1 LILTLARREWRA
13 GLLTP
18 LGWVLL
24 AASQAVLGWTFL
36 QVLERYTGLEA
47 AKRTVGLTLE
57 LSLNLWGFAA
67 ALTLLSAPLLA
78 ARMFA
83 GERQEGSA
91 TLLGAAPVSIGEV
104 VLGKYLGLAGL
115 LTLVCLLPP
124 LLAVTLS
131 GAADLDPG
139 LLAAA
144 TLGLWLATLMFAA
157 VGLFA
162 STLSAQPGVALVAAY
177 AVLLLFSVVGEAK
190 KVFEPATTLF
200 DWLSWN
206 EHLLWFLVGAV
217 RLSDIAY
224 YLLFTALFLAL
235 THRRLA
241 NRRLA

>member
-1 LILTLARREWRA
+1 MILTLARREWRA

-24 AASQAVLGWTFL
+24 AASQTVLGWTFL

-83 GERQEGSA
+83 GERHEGSA
-91 TLLGAAPVSIGEV
+91 TLLGAAPVSIAEL

-124 LLAVTLS
+124 LLALTLT

-177 AVLLLFSVVGEAK
+177 AVLLLFSVVGAAK

-217 RLSDIAY
+217 RLSDIGY
-224 YLLFTALFLAL
+224 YLLFTTLFLAL
-235 THRRLA
+235 AHRRLA

>member
-1 LILTLARREWRA
+1 MILVLAQREWRA

-18 LGWVLL
+18 LGWLLL
-24 AASQAVLGWTFL
+24 AANQLILAWTFL
-36 QVLERYTGLEA
+36 RVLESYTGLEA

-57 LSLNLWGFAA
+57 LSLNLWGLAA
-67 ALTLLSAPLLA
+67 ALTLVSAPLLA
-78 ARMFA
+78 ARMFG
-83 GERQEGSA
+83 GERHEGSA
-91 TLLGAAPVSIGEV
+91 NLLGSAPVSILEL

-124 LLAVTLS
+124 LLALTVA
-131 GAADLDPG
+131 GAAELDPG

-162 STLSAQPGVALVAAY
+162 STLSAQPGIALVAAY
-177 AVLLLFSVVGEAK
+177 GLLILFSLIGEAK
-190 KVFEPATTLF
+190 RVFEPATTLF

-206 EHLLWFLVGAV
+206 EHLLWFLTGGV

-224 YLLFTALFLAL
+224 FILFAALFLAL
-235 THRRLA
+235 AHRRLA

>member
-47 AKRTVGLTLE
+47 GKRTVGLSLE

-67 ALTLLSAPLLA
+67 ALALLSAPLLA
-78 ARMFA
+78 ARMFG
-83 GERQEGSA
+83 GERHEGTA
-91 TLLGAAPVSIGEV
+91 TLLGAAPVSIAEL

-124 LLAVTLS
+124 LLALLLG
-131 GAADLDPG
+131 GAADLDAG

-177 AVLLLFSVVGEAK
+177 ALLLLFSVVGEAK

-224 YLLFTALFLAL
+224 YLLFATLFLAL

>member
-1 LILTLARREWRA
+1 MILTLARREWRA

>member
-1 LILTLARREWRA
+1 MILTLARREWRA

-24 AASQAVLGWTFL
+24 AATQAVLGWTFL
-36 QVLERYTGLEA
+36 QVLERFTGLEA
-47 AKRTVGLTLE
+47 AKRTTGLSLE

-67 ALTLLSAPLLA
+67 ALTLLGAPLLA

-91 TLLGAAPVSIGEV
+91 SLLGAAPVSLAEL

-124 LLAVTLS
+124 LLALTLA
-131 GAADLDPG
+131 GAVDLDPG

-177 AVLLLFSVVGEAK
+177 AVLILFSVVGEAK
-190 KVFEPATTLF
+190 RIFEPATTLF

-206 EHLLWFLVGAV
+206 GHLLWFLVGAV
-217 RLSDIAY
+217 RLGDIAY
-224 YLLFTALFLAL
+224 YLLFAALFLAL
-235 THRRLA
+235 AHRRLA

>member
-1 LILTLARREWRA
+1 LILTLARREWRS
-13 GLLTP
+13 GLQTQ

-24 AASQAVLGWTFL
+24 AACQAVLGWTFL

-47 AKRTVGLTLE
+47 ASRAVGLTLE

-67 ALTLLSAPLLA
+67 ALTLLGAPLLA
-78 ARMFA
+78 VRMFA

-91 TLLGAAPVSIGEV
+91 TLLGAAPVSILEL

-124 LLAVTLS
+124 LLALTLA
-131 GAADLDPG
+131 GAADLDVG

-144 TLGLWLATLMFAA
+144 TLGLWLATLMFASI
-157 VGLFA
+157 GLFA

-177 AVLLLFSVVGEAK
+177 GISLGFSVVGVAR
-190 KVFEPATTLF
+190 KVFEPATGLF

-217 RLSDIAY
+217 RLSDVAY

-241 NRRLA
+241 DRRLG

>member
-1 LILTLARREWRA
+1 VILTLARREWRA

-36 QVLERYTGLEA
+36 QVLERYTGLDA

-83 GERQEGSA
+83 GERHEGSA
-91 TLLGAAPVSIGEV
+91 SLLGAAPVSITEV

-124 LLAVTLS
+124 LLALTLA
-131 GAADLDPG
+131 GAADLDAG

-144 TLGLWLATLMFAA
+144 TLGLWLATLLFAA

-177 AVLLLFSVVGEAK
+177 AVLILFSVVGEAK

-224 YLLFTALFLAL
+224 YLLFTTLFLAL

-241 NRRLA
+241 NRRSA

>member
-18 LGWVLL
+18 LAWVLL
-24 AASQAVLGWTFL
+24 AANQAVLGWTFL
-36 QVLERYTGLEA
+36 QVLERYTGLDA
-47 AKRTVGLTLE
+47 ARRTVGLTLD

-78 ARMFA
+78 ARMLA
-83 GERQEGSA
+83 GERNEGSA
-91 TLLGAAPVSIGEV
+91 SLWGAAPVSLAEV

-124 LLAVTLS
+124 LLAFTVT
-131 GAADLDPG
+131 GAVDLDPG

-162 STLSAQPGVALVAAY
+162 STLSAQPGVAVIAAY
-177 AVLLLFSVVGEAK
+177 TILILFSVVGVAK
-190 KVFEPATTLF
+190 RVFEPATGLF

-224 YLLFTALFLAL
+224 YLLFSGLFLAL
-235 THRRLA
+235 AHRRLA

>member
-1 LILTLARREWRA
+1 MILTLARREWRA

-36 QVLERYTGLEA
+36 QVLERYTGLDA

-83 GERQEGSA
+83 GERHEGSA
-91 TLLGAAPVSIGEV
+91 SLLGAAPVSITEV

-124 LLAVTLS
+124 LLALTLA
-131 GAADLDPG
+131 GAADLDAG

-144 TLGLWLATLMFAA
+144 TLGLWLATLLFAA

-177 AVLLLFSVVGEAK
+177 AVLILFSVVGEAK

-224 YLLFTALFLAL
+224 YLLFTTLFLAL

-241 NRRLA
+241 NRRSA

>member
-1 LILTLARREWRA
+1 MILTLARREWWA

-24 AASQAVLGWTFL
+24 AASQVVLGWTFL

-83 GERQEGSA
+83 GERHEGSA
-91 TLLGAAPVSIGEV
+91 TLLGAAPVSIAQS

-115 LTLVCLLPP
+115 LTLVCLLPL
-124 LLAVTLS
+124 LLALTLA
-131 GAADLDPG
+131 GAADLDLG

-177 AVLLLFSVVGEAK
+177 ALLLLFSVVGEAK

-224 YLLFTALFLAL
+224 YLLFTTLFLAL

>member
-1 LILTLARREWRA
+1 LILTLAQREWRA

-18 LGWVLL
+18 LGWLLL
-24 AASQAVLGWTFL
+24 AANQAALGWTFL
-36 QVLERYTGLEA
+36 QVLERYTGLDA

-83 GERQEGSA
+83 GERNEGSA
-91 TLLGAAPVSIGEV
+91 SLLGAAPVSLAEL

-124 LLAVTLS
+124 LLALTVV

-177 AVLLLFSVVGEAK
+177 AILILFSVVGEAR

-206 EHLLWFLVGAV
+206 EHILWFLVGAV
-217 RLSDIAY
+217 RLSDVAY
-224 YLLFTALFLAL
+224 YLLFTVLFLAL
-235 THRRLA
+235 AHRRLA
-241 NRRLA
+241 NGRLA

>member
-1 LILTLARREWRA
+1 MILTLARREWRA
-13 GLLTP
+13 ALLTP

-24 AASQAVLGWTFL
+24 AANQAVLGWTFL
-36 QVLERYTGLEA
+36 QVLERYSGVEA

-57 LSLNLWGFAA
+57 LSVNLWGFAA
-67 ALTLLSAPLLA
+67 ALILLSAPLLA

-83 GERQEGSA
+83 GERHEGSA
-91 TLLGAAPVSIGEV
+91 SLLGAAPVSLV
-104 VLGKYLGLAGL
+104 DLVLGKYLGLAGL

-124 LLAVTLS
+124 LLALTVT
-131 GAADLDPG
+131 GAVDLDPG

-144 TLGLWLATLMFAA
+144 TLGLWLAALMFAA

-162 STLSAQPGVALVAAY
+162 STLSAQPGVALIAAY
-177 AVLLLFSVVGEAK
+177 GILILFSVVGVAK
-190 KVFEPATTLF
+190 RVFEPATGLF

-224 YLLFTALFLAL
+224 YLLFSALFLAL
-235 THRRLA
+235 AHRRLA

>member
-1 LILTLARREWRA
+1 LIFTLAQREWRA

-18 LGWVLL
+18 LGWLLL
-24 AASQAVLGWTFL
+24 AASQAALGWTFL
-36 QVLERYTGLEA
+36 QVLERYTGLDA

-57 LSLNLWGFAA
+57 LSLNLWSFAA

-83 GERQEGSA
+83 GERNEGSA
-91 TLLGAAPVSIGEV
+91 SLLGAAPVSLVEL

-124 LLAVTLS
+124 LLALTVV

-177 AVLLLFSVVGEAK
+177 AILIMFSVVGEAR

-206 EHLLWFLVGAV
+206 EHILWFLVGAV

-224 YLLFTALFLAL
+224 YFLFTVLFLAL

>member
-1 LILTLARREWRA
+1 MILTLARREWWA

-24 AASQAVLGWTFL
+24 AASQVVLGWTFL

-83 GERQEGSA
+83 GERHEGSA
-91 TLLGAAPVSIGEV
+91 TLLGAAPVSIAQS

-115 LTLVCLLPP
+115 LTLVCLLPL
-124 LLAVTLS
+124 LLALTLA
-131 GAADLDPG
+131 GAADLDLG

-162 STLSAQPGVALVAAY
+162 STLSSQPGVALVAAY
-177 AVLLLFSVVGEAK
+177 ALLLLFSVVGEAK

-224 YLLFTALFLAL
+224 YLLFTTLFLAL

>member
-1 LILTLARREWRA
+1 MILTLARREWRA

-36 QVLERYTGLEA
+36 QVLERYTGLDA

-91 TLLGAAPVSIGEV
+91 SLLGAAPVSITEV

-124 LLAVTLS
+124 LLALTLA
-131 GAADLDPG
+131 GAADLDAG

-144 TLGLWLATLMFAA
+144 TLGLWLATLLFAA

-177 AVLLLFSVVGEAK
+177 AVLILFSVVGEAK

-200 DWLSWN
+200 D
-206 EHLLWFLVGAV
+206 
-217 RLSDIAY
+217 
-224 YLLFTALFLAL
+224 
-235 THRRLA
+235 
-241 NRRLA
+241 

>member
-1 LILTLARREWRA
+1 MILTLARREWRA

-24 AASQAVLGWTFL
+24 AANQVVLGWTFL
-36 QVLERYTGLEA
+36 QTLERYTGLEA
-47 AKRTVGLTLE
+47 SKRAVGLTVE
-57 LSLNLWGFAA
+57 LSLNLWGLAA

-78 ARMFA
+78 ARMFG

-91 TLLGAAPVSIGEV
+91 NLLGAAPVSLV
-104 VLGKYLGLAGL
+104 DLVLGKYLGLAGL

-124 LLAVTLS
+124 LLALTVV
-131 GAADLDPG
+131 GAVDLDPG

-144 TLGLWLATLMFAA
+144 TLGLWLATLLFAA

-162 STLSAQPGVALVAAY
+162 STLSAQPGVALLVAY
-177 AVLLLFSVVGEAK
+177 AVLILLSVVGAAR
-190 KVFEPATTLF
+190 KVFEPATGLF

-206 EHLLWFLVGAV
+206 DHLLWFLVGAV

-224 YLLFTALFLAL
+224 FVLFAALFLAL
-235 THRRLA
+235 AHRRLA

>member
-1 LILTLARREWRA
+1 MILTLARREWRA

-18 LGWVLL
+18 LGWVML
-24 AASQAVLGWTFL
+24 AGSQAILAWTFL
-36 QVLERYTGLEA
+36 QTLERYTGLEA
-47 AKRTVGLTLE
+47 SKRVVGLTLE
-57 LSLNLWGFAA
+57 LSLNLWGLAA

-83 GERQEGSA
+83 GERHEGSA
-91 TLLGAAPVSIGEV
+91 SLLGAAPISLAEL

-124 LLAVTLS
+124 LMALTVA
-131 GAADLDPG
+131 GAAELDPG

-177 AVLLLFSVVGEAK
+177 AILILFSVVGEAK
-190 KVFEPATTLF
+190 KVLEPATSLF

-217 RLSDIAY
+217 RLSDLAY
-224 YLLFTALFLAL
+224 YLLFSTLFLAL

>member
-1 LILTLARREWRA
+1 MVLTLAAREWRA

-18 LGWVLL
+18 LAWVLL

-36 QVLERYTGLEA
+36 QVLERYAGLEA

-67 ALTLLSAPLLA
+67 ALTLLAAPLLA

-83 GERQEGSA
+83 GEREQGSA
-91 TLLGAAPVSIGEV
+91 SLLGAAPVSILELV
-104 VLGKYLGLAGL
+104 AGKYLGLTGL

-124 LLAVTLS
+124 LLGLTLV
-131 GAADLDPG
+131 GATELDPG

-144 TLGLWLATLMFAA
+144 TLGLWLSTLLFAA

-162 STLSAQPGVALVAAY
+162 STLSAQPGVALVVAY
-177 AVLLLFSVVGEAK
+177 AILLGFSVVGEAGRL
-190 KVFEPATTLF
+190 FEPASTLF

-206 EHLLWFLVGAV
+206 GHLLWFLIGAV

-224 YLLFTALFLAL
+224 FLLFSVLFLAL
-235 THRRLA
+235 THRGLA
-241 NRRLA
+241 NRRLR

>member
-1 LILTLARREWRA
+1 MIFILAQREWRA
-13 GLLTP
+13 GLYTP

-24 AASQAVLGWTFL
+24 AANQLVLGWTFL

-47 AKRTVGLTLE
+47 AKRGVGLSLE
-57 LSLNLWGFAA
+57 LSLNLWGLAA
-67 ALTLLSAPLLA
+67 ALALLSAPLLA
-78 ARMFA
+78 ARMFG
-83 GERQEGSA
+83 GERHEGSA
-91 TLLGAAPVSIGEV
+91 NLLGAAPVSITAL

-124 LLAVTLS
+124 LLALTLT
-131 GAADLDPG
+131 GAVDLDPG

-144 TLGLWLATLMFAA
+144 TLGLWLATLLFAA
-157 VGLFA
+157 IGLFA

-177 AVLLLFSVVGEAK
+177 GILILLSVVGEAK
-190 KVFEPATTLF
+190 KVFQSATSLF

-217 RLSDIAY
+217 RLSDIVY
-224 YLLFTALFLAL
+224 YGLFIALFLAL
-235 THRRLA
+235 AHRRLA

>member
-1 LILTLARREWRA
+1 VILTLARREWRA
-13 GLLTP
+13 ALLTP

-24 AASQAVLGWTFL
+24 AANQAVLGWTFL
-36 QVLERYTGLEA
+36 QVLERYSGVEA

-57 LSLNLWGFAA
+57 LSVNLWGFAA
-67 ALTLLSAPLLA
+67 ALILLSAPLLA

-83 GERQEGSA
+83 GERHEGSA
-91 TLLGAAPVSIGEV
+91 SLLGAAPVSLV
-104 VLGKYLGLAGL
+104 DLVLGKYLGLAGL

-124 LLAVTLS
+124 LLALTVT
-131 GAADLDPG
+131 GAVDLDPG

-144 TLGLWLATLMFAA
+144 TLGLWLAALMFAA

-162 STLSAQPGVALVAAY
+162 STLSAQPGVALIAAY
-177 AVLLLFSVVGEAK
+177 GILILFSVVGVAK
-190 KVFEPATTLF
+190 RVFEPATGLF

-224 YLLFTALFLAL
+224 YLLFSALFLAL
-235 THRRLA
+235 AHRRLA

>member
-1 LILTLARREWRA
+1 MILTLARRELRA

-24 AASQAVLGWTFL
+24 AASQVVLGWTFL

-83 GERQEGSA
+83 GERHEGSA
-91 TLLGAAPVSIGEV
+91 TLLGAAPVSIAEL

-115 LTLVCLLPP
+115 LTLVCLLPI
-124 LLAVTLS
+124 LLALTLS
-131 GAADLDPG
+131 GAADLDLG

-177 AVLLLFSVVGEAK
+177 AALILFSVVGEAK
-190 KVFEPATTLF
+190 KVFAPATTLF

-235 THRRLA
+235 AHRRVA

>member
-1 LILTLARREWRA
+1 VILTLARREWRA

-36 QVLERYTGLEA
+36 QVLERYTGLDA
-47 AKRTVGLTLE
+47 AKRTVGLTVE

-83 GERQEGSA
+83 GERHEGSA
-91 TLLGAAPVSIGEV
+91 SLLGAAPVSITEV

-124 LLAVTLS
+124 LLALTLA
-131 GAADLDPG
+131 GAADLDAG

-144 TLGLWLATLMFAA
+144 TLGLWLATLLFAA

-177 AVLLLFSVVGEAK
+177 AVLILFSVVGEAK

-224 YLLFTALFLAL
+224 YLLFTTLFLAL

-241 NRRLA
+241 NRRSA